1 MPLKIEKFK
10 SSYLYRCVIHHPE
23 RGVLKEAW
31 LTQPVRIG
39 TRSEWSSSGEG
50 ANTGLVGYIGQRYL
64 GIVTQT
70 WFNTYQAWQGS
81 QPLDVQFSF
90 AFVAVNDAAKEVMEP
105 TRRLLGWPLSPD
117 RTGTVIKMPIEL
129 EVPGRGKGITVRA
142 GLHFTIDQLLP
153 VSADV
158 TYGQVYDK
166 KGYPTKAD
174 VELQFTT
181 ISAMSAVD
189 VDAWFT

>member
-10 SSYLYRCVIHHPE
+10 GSYLYRCIIHHPE
-23 RGVLKEAW
+23 RGILKEAW

-39 TRSEWSSSGEG
+39 TRSEWSAGSES
-50 ANTGLVGYIGQRYL
+50 ANTGLWGYAGQRFL
-64 GIVTQT
+64 GLTTQT

-90 AFVAVNDAAKEVMEP
+90 TFVAVYDAAKEVMEP
-105 TRRLLGWPLSPD
+105 TRRLLGWPLSPS
-117 RTGTVIKMPIEL
+117 RMTPIRPPVPIE
-129 EVPGRGKGITVRA
+129 EPGSGRGITVRA

-166 KGYPTKAD
+166 DGYPTKAD

>member
-1 MPLKIEKFK
+1 MSLKIEKFK
-10 SSYLYRCVIHHPE
+10 SSYLYRCIIHHPT
-23 RGVLKEAW
+23 RGILREAW

-39 TRSEWSSSGEG
+39 TRSEWSAGSES
-50 ANTGLVGYIGQRYL
+50 ANTGLWGYAGQRFL
-64 GIVTQT
+64 GLTTQT

-90 AFVAVNDAAKEVMEP
+90 TFVAVYDAAKEVMEP
-105 TRRLLGWPLSPD
+105 TRRLLGWPLSPG
-117 RTGTVIKMPIEL
+117 RKTPIRPPVPIES
-129 EVPGRGKGITVRA
+129 PGKGKGITVRA

-166 KGYPTKAD
+166 NGYPTKAD

>member
-10 SSYLYRCVIHHPE
+10 GSYLYRCIIHHPE

-39 TRSEWSSSGEG
+39 TRSEWSSSSEG
-50 ANTGLVGYIGQRYL
+50 ANTGLFGYLGQRFI
-64 GIVTQT
+64 GITNQT
-70 WFNTYQAWQGS
+70 WFNTYQAWQGA

-90 AFVAVNDAAKEVMEP
+90 TFVAVYDAAKEVMEP
-105 TRRLLGWPLSPD
+105 TRRLLGWPLTKD
-117 RTGTVIKMPIEL
+117 RTSSVIKPPIDL
-129 EVPGRGKGITVRA
+129 GAPGKGKGITVRA

-166 KGYPTKAD
+166 DGYPTKAD